1 MEKKKI
7 AISNPENE
15 EKISKINA
23 TFNKNAESPQQFN
36 GLQF

>member
-1 MEKKKI
+1 MTTDKKKTTGN
-7 AISNPENE
+7 SENE

-36 GLQF
+36 GL